1 MGTSGG
7 VATPESQLLRTKIG
21 FWLPELSEAGRRFV
35 DHPGVREL
43 YPEYLERMHWIVRAS
58 VPLMETARTR
68 ALEIADP
75 VAATVAAYF
84 EKHIDEEVGHDEWL
98 LEDLEALGRDRAA
111 VLVRPPSP
119 TVAGVIGAQYYWILH
134 FHPVALLGYTMLLEG
149 YAPAPADVE
158 DLMART
164 GYGPDSFRTMSGHA
178 ELDPDHADELAETI
192 DSLPLS
198 GEQSAVLGL
207 SAMSTVHGLARV
219 LDEMVDDWD
228 AAAPAEN
235 GLTPNV

>member
-58 VPLMETARTR
+58 VPLMETARAR
-68 ALEIADP
+68 ALEIDDP
-75 VAATVAAYF
+75 VAAMVATYF

-119 TVAGVIGAQYYWILH
+119 PSPASS
-134 FHPVALLGYTMLLEG
+134 
-149 YAPAPADVE
+149 APSITGSSTSTPSRCSATRCCSRDTRRPP
-158 DLMART
+158 RT
-164 GYGPDSFRTMSGHA
+164 SRT
-178 ELDPDHADELAETI
+178 
-192 DSLPLS
+192 
-198 GEQSAVLGL
+198 
-207 SAMSTVHGLARV
+207 
-219 LDEMVDDWD
+219 
-228 AAAPAEN
+228 
-235 GLTPNV
+235 